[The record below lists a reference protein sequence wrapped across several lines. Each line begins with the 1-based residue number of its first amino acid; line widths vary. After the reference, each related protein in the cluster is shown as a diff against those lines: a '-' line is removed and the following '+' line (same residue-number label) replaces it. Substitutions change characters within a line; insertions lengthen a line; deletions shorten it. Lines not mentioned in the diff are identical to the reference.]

1 MKIMQD
7 DFDELR
13 ELEESL
19 WRAATRFDPG
29 YLNRILSP
37 DFSEF
42 GRSGR
47 IYRREEIMAMPT
59 QDIRAT
65 LKDLNVQLIDSNA
78 ALVTYISEVKC
89 EQFEIANRSSLWT
102 RTDGRWQIRFHQG
115 TPVAP

>member
-1 MKIMQD
+1 MEITHT
-7 DFDELR
+7 DFDKLR

-19 WRAATRFDPG
+19 WRAETRFDPG

-47 IYRREEIMAMPT
+47 IYRREEIMAMST

-65 LKDLNVQLIDSNA
+65 LRDLNVQLIDSNV
-78 ALVTYISEVKC
+78 ALVTYISEVQY
-89 EQFEIANRSSLWT
+89 EQTEIANRSSLWT

-115 TPVAP
+115 TPVAR